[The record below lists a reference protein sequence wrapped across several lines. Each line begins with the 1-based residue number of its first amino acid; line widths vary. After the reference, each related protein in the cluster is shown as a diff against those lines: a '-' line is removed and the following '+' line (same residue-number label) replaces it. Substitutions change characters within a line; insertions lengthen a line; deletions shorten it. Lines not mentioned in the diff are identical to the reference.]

1 MNEQPRSRP
10 ARRGFLLTRLFGIEV
25 RLDWSLAI
33 IFLLV
38 TINLGAG
45 VLPSWH
51 PAWGFAGVWTGA
63 VIASVLLFC
72 SLLAHELSH
81 ALVART
87 QGVPV
92 NTVTLFL
99 FGGVAHLEGEPPS
112 PKAEF
117 LIAAVGPLT
126 SFVIGAVLTGLG
138 VWLAGPQL
146 ELMRGASVEETVALF
161 AGMGPGVT
169 LLLWLGPL
177 NLMLGAFNLVPGF
190 PLDGGRVLRSALWA
204 MTGDLL
210 KSTRWSSYAGQFV
223 GFSLMAWG
231 GLSLF
236 RGNIGGGLWLMLI
249 GWFINGAART
259 SYQQQLLKHSLEAVP
274 VSRLMLTRLDRVWPT
289 LTLDDFVRDHVMAD
303 DQTSWPVEQDG
314 VLLGLVSFDDVR
326 KVPREQWPY
335 TQVGQ
340 VMTPASQLS
349 TLPPEAGAEKAL
361 EELSKREV
369 EQLPVLDHLGHLLGL
384 VRRKD
389 LMRWL
394 TLHASDPTPG

>member
-1 MNEQPRSRP
+1 MDEPLKTAP
-10 ARRGFLLTRLFGIEV
+10 ARRGFMLARLFGIEV

-33 IFLLV
+33 VFALV
-38 TINLGAG
+38 TVNLGAG

-51 PAWGFAGVWTGA
+51 PAWGRTGVWAGA

-87 QGVPV
+87 QGVQV
-92 NTVTLFL
+92 HTVTLFL

-126 SFVIGAVLTGLG
+126 SFVIGGVLTALG
-138 VWLAGPQL
+138 AWLALPQL
-146 ELMRGASVEETVALF
+146 QLMEGASAEETVAIF

-177 NLMLGAFNLVPGF
+177 NLILGLFNLVPGF
-190 PLDGGRVLRSALWA
+190 PMDGGRVLRSFLWA
-204 MTGDLL
+204 VTRDLL
-210 KSTRWSSYAGQFV
+210 KATRWASYTGQFV

-231 GLSLF
+231 VLGLM
-236 RGNIGGGLWLMLI
+236 RGAVGGGLWMMLI
-249 GWFINGAART
+249 GWFVNGAARA
-259 SYQQQLLKHSLEAVP
+259 SYQQQLLKHTLEAVP
-274 VSRLMLTRLDRVWPT
+274 VSKLMRTRLDRVWPT

-314 VLLGLVSFDDVR
+314 VLLGLCTFDDVR
-326 KVPREQWPY
+326 RVPREKWPY

-340 VMTPASQLS
+340 IMTPTSELS
-349 TLPPEAGAEKAL
+349 ALAPEAGAEKAL
-361 EELSKREV
+361 EELAKREV
-369 EQLPVLDHLGHLLGL
+369 EQLPVLDHGHLLGL
-384 VRRKD
+384 IRRKD
-389 LMRWL
+389 LLRWL
-394 TLHASDPTPG
+394 TLHAGDPTPG